1 MDFVFIKEQWTE
13 KGYRR
18 TVLLRQAFM
27 QRSILQ
33 LFYYI
38 FIPNSLL
45 IVKHLSVNLN
55 TKERK

>member
-18 TVLLRQAFM
+18 TVLLRQALM
-27 QRSILQ
+27 WPSILQ

-45 IVKHLSVNLN
+45 IVKHLSVNLT

>member
-27 QRSILQ
+27 QPSILQ